1 VVPYK
6 HLAAAVIGWAL
17 HEVLVRGRALAA
29 VALEAEVCRQTV
41 ANWLKQ
47 FVLLYVA
54 HLTVHLP
61 QLVGDGQMPA
71 AVPAPRPGMHPER
84 ERILRVWCMLLAL
97 AARRMKCVPAAE
109 LPLHVLVWLQP
120 ELSRLR
126 PAAGMFRV
134 PLHERARGPPVS
146 RGV

>member
-29 VALEAEVCRQTV
+29 VAVEAEVCRQTV
-41 ANWLKQ
+41 ANWVNQ
-47 FVLLYVA
+47 FGLLYVA

-61 QLVGDGQMPA
+61 QLVGAEALPA
-71 AVPAPRPGMHPER
+71 AVPAPRPGLHPDR
-84 ERILRVWCMLLAL
+84 ERLVRLWCQFLAL
-97 AARRMKCVPAAE
+97 AARRLKSVTAAE

-120 ELSRLR
+120 ELARLC
-126 PAAGMFRV
+126 PAAGVFRV
-134 PLHERARGPPVS
+134 PLHERIRGPPVNC
-146 RGV
+146 GV